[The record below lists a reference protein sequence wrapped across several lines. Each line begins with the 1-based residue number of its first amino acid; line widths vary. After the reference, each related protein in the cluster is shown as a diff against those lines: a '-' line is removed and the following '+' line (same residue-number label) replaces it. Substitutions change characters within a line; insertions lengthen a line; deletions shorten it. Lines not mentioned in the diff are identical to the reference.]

1 MNIRTLAAVG
11 LAAASFGACAAVE
24 EPDSFSEQGSTTQQV
39 EEGGSGSAKDGGEKK
54 PSTVKWKKNM
64 NKVKVGM
71 SQKKVKTLLGKPDDT
86 TASET
91 EVPEMDEETYE
102 VTNRTMTMDTWTYGN
117 LITDE
122 STWVLQ
128 FTDGK
133 LDSKTRL

>member
-1 MNIRTLAAVG
+1 MKIRTLAAVG
-11 LAAASFGACAAVE
+11 LAAVTFGACAAVE

-39 EEGGSGSAKDGGEKK
+39 EEGRSDSGKDGGEKK
-54 PSTVKWKKNM
+54 TSTPKWKKNM

-71 SQKKVKTLLGKPDDT
+71 SQKKVKSLVGKPDDT
-86 TASET
+86 TSSET

-133 LDSKTRL
+133 LDSKTRM